1 MKNMIAS
8 DERQKGKTMTELE
21 KLQEENELL
30 RASVER
36 LTAEK
41 EEVIEL
47 AQRISDD
54 RNNLESA
61 HKALET
67 EFVRLRAQMDI
78 VYLIFGGK

>member
-1 MKNMIAS
+1 
-8 DERQKGKTMTELE
+8 MTELE

-30 RASVER
+30 RESVNR

-54 RNNLESA
+54 RNNLESTY
-61 HKALET
+61 KSLET
-67 EFVRLRAQMDI
+67 EFGRLRAQMDI
-78 VYLIFGGK
+78 VYLIFGKK

>member
-1 MKNMIAS
+1 
-8 DERQKGKTMTELE
+8 MTELE
-21 KLQEENELL
+21 KLQEENEVL
-30 RASVER
+30 RERVEC

-47 AQRISDD
+47 ARRISDD
-54 RNNLESA
+54 RNNLESTY
-61 HKALET
+61 KSLET